1 MRSTITTFDFDG
13 NNNLTGGSDIDDSNA
28 FDAAQKITSR
38 TSNKAGGG
46 TVNTAHTVPGA
57 VTDDARTL
65 DAVVYDAWNRLIS
78 VQARGSLKDAAIY
91 RYDGTGHRIE
101 WTDDVTLDGAI
112 TGADPAYHVVYTE
125 DWRMLAVYRGSDA
138 NPKERHVPHFAGLNG
153 YGNAAQGGID
163 GEILRDRD
171 ASTGWASAADGL
183 DERRYICQNWRG
195 DVSAII
201 TDGGIMI
208 EWTKYTA
215 YGEPIGLPTG
225 DVDSDGDWDS
235 TDSTAILG
243 HGGAYDAR
251 YDVNLD
257 GVIDADDAGDAVN
270 YNGGGTY
277 TIGSGKVSGANT
289 ANRKGYAGYEHDRVM
304 PAFLTHVRH
313 RAYRMDLGRFMQP
326 DPLGYVDGVNRWGYG
341 DNAPIRNRDQYGLA
355 SCDTCDQTT
364 KPSRP
369 DDRPPQ
375 PRQPTSFEQCQA
387 NLKNCLNNDTGV
399 AQQLQR
405 LSACQ
410 QRSAYRMNGVFCASC
425 PPGVQGGYDC
435 RTRTIIMC
443 MGQTGAG
450 TCETLRHELQHA
462 IDDCL
467 GLLPC
472 PGGNAPSATDCIF
485 LACSEIRAYN
495 RAGQCCPGGSHYKP
509 GVSYSDCIRK
519 AATISLSVFGC
530 PSPGQT
536 VEDMMLTCFDPCESP
551 CPDEAGC
558 GTPVETER

>member
-1 MRSTITTFDFDG
+1 M
-13 NNNLTGGSDIDDSNA
+13 
-28 FDAAQKITSR
+28 
-38 TSNKAGGG
+38 
-46 TVNTAHTVPGA
+46 
-57 VTDDARTL
+57 TL
-65 DAVVYDAWNRLIS
+65 DATVYDAWNRLIS
-78 VQARGSLKDAAIY
+78 VQGRGSGKITATY
-91 RYDGTGHRIE
+91 RYNGLGHRIT
-101 WTDDVTLDGAI
+101 WHDDATASGLPPDGS
-112 TGADPAYHVVYTE
+112 DPVYHVVYTE

-171 ASTGWASAADGL
+171 ASTAWAAAADGL

-313 RAYRMDLGRFMQP
+313 RAYRMDLGRWMQP
-326 DPLGYVDGVNRWGYG
+326 DPLGYVDGVNRLAYLRSSPVKYS
-341 DNAPIRNRDQYGLA
+341 DPLGLWNPWDDPNDDDHP
-355 SCDTCDQTT
+355 SWLPTDWPHWPWKLPCTTCPGSSPGSGQ
-364 KPSRP
+364 PN
-369 DDRPPQ
+369 PPQ
-375 PRQPTSFEQCQA
+375 RHIPG
-387 NLKNCLNNDTGV
+387 TGW
-399 AQQLQR
+399 QI
-405 LSACQ
+405 
-410 QRSAYRMNGVFCASC
+410 
-425 PPGVQGGYDC
+425 GG
-435 RTRTIIMC
+435 
-443 MGQTGAG
+443 
-450 TCETLRHELQHA
+450 
-462 IDDCL
+462 
-467 GLLPC
+467 
-472 PGGNAPSATDCIF
+472 
-485 LACSEIRAYN
+485 
-495 RAGQCCPGGSHYKP
+495 GGSFGMCAVLGTSP
-509 GVSYSDCIRK
+509 FCVCISVEITVSAGKCCCIGLEGLRCCEYTMIEICIVAK
-519 AATISLSVFGC
+519 VGLCGLTQPPVPRFRELEPSVPWQRQIRTNCGEVVEGCQGEFELFGQVGPFRMEWNPAT
-530 PSPGQT
+530 
-536 VEDMMLTCFDPCESP
+536 
-551 CPDEAGC
+551 PDTPPEIIIPVNPLEWLRFEAGGMGC
-558 GTPVETER
+558 MKCRGGIRGNCACTTEM